1 MCNRGGGTEKIGHKA
16 LAVALVNSPLPA
28 HVAELL
34 LQIYRAPRSLRSA
47 GATSPWVAP
56 KAGIVAGCPLADI
69 ALRCVMQG
77 PADDVSAAAQG
88 ITTRAYADDVKF
100 SARGTPHTSPCVLQQ
115 QSAPGTSVPRR
126 LGEC

>member
-1 MCNRGGGTEKIGHKA
+1 MIDLKQAYERVDHTA
-16 LAVALVNSPLPA
+16 LAVALVNGPLPPT
-28 HVAELL
+28 VAELL

-56 KAGIVAGCPLADI
+56 KAGIVAGCPLAEI

-77 PADDVSAAAQG
+77 PADDVAAAAQG

-100 SARGTPHTSPCVLQQ
+100 SAKGDPPTSLNAWHQ
-115 QSAPGTSVPRR
+115 QSARGTSAPRR
-126 LGEC
+126 LGVC